1 MSFFKTGGNV
11 CDFLFSSLYE
21 EAIPK
26 CCILFKEKIC
36 SLSKYLPLTPLRRD
50 IYEKEQVGGGGGRG
64 GGAMNMT
71 ELLPMKVYQYTSN
84 LLIGQSACLH
94 QAGRNIFYSCF
105 LIIYFFLYII
115 IFKNISSYNLQQIYE
130 HKQHLKQPLL
140 APATAKHFSYL

>member
-50 IYEKEQVGGGGGRG
+50 IYEKEQVGGGGGERG
-64 GGAMNMT
+64 GGNEHDRVASHESVPIHIKSTNWTICMPSSGWQKYILQ
-71 ELLPMKVYQYTSN
+71 LLFNYLFFFCTS
-84 LLIGQSACLH
+84 
-94 QAGRNIFYSCF
+94 
-105 LIIYFFLYII
+105 
-115 IFKNISSYNLQQIYE
+115 
-130 HKQHLKQPLL
+130 
-140 APATAKHFSYL
+140 